1 CTEANIVLGDLLRA
15 GECFKRERDVSPDL
29 ASMLKPQLGNAI
41 AAKSLD
47 LGCDP
52 ETFKALFGL
61 AEAVG
66 APDPREVSKGLHSLI
81 VNCSQDE
88 GEKLK
93 DITAFLAGK
102 NRGMELV
109 ELGFVPIIEQEENRW
124 RAQQWAQYAVSL
136 VPEGKEA
143 VDNALARRNEG

>member
-1 CTEANIVLGDLLRA
+1 
-15 GECFKRERDVSPDL
+15 
-29 ASMLKPQLGNAI
+29 M
-41 AAKSLD
+41 
-47 LGCDP
+47 
-52 ETFKALFGL
+52 